1 MHGEY
6 MADGLRI
13 FAVGFTGVFLS
24 LGLIMGS
31 VVLMG
36 KVSRL
41 LAKKE
46 KAEDKSA

>member
-1 MHGEY
+1 

-24 LGLIMGS
+24 LTLIMGA

-36 KVSRL
+36 KVSRFFTQR
-41 LAKKE
+41 E
-46 KAEDKSA
+46 KAAEKSS